1 MKIRNKFWGISTLKS
16 QVEKAEVERRL
27 TSTSQRVWSESA
39 IANANGTE
47 FWKMVKTFETP
58 SKEQV
63 LRELKKH
70 SRKISITIS
79 KEWWGW
85 VEAKYE

>member
-1 MKIRNKFWGISTLKS
+1 
-16 QVEKAEVERRL
+16 
-27 TSTSQRVWSESA
+27 
-39 IANANGTE
+39 
-47 FWKMVKTFETP
+47 MVKTFETP

-79 KEWWGW
+79 KE
-85 VEAKYE
+85 